1 MVHHSCCTTLHY
13 SINNSIEI
21 RRLGARFPWHSMCQE
36 LYMHM
41 NTHLLQE
48 ISYQIVDGN
57 PWWGMALANEY
68 LDTEDY
74 LHRAFSV
81 RFLTR
86 AKLALG
92 KHELSKALSEGV
104 KTSELP
110 IELQAQI
117 GTRSVRTPL
126 VIPLPRKRTQKTRL
140 AVRERFTTH
149 SNFQMTARTS
159 ERRRPARTAQRLS
172 IVGM

>member
-1 MVHHSCCTTLHY
+1 
-13 SINNSIEI
+13 
-21 RRLGARFPWHSMCQE
+21 
-36 LYMHM
+36 
-41 NTHLLQE
+41 
-48 ISYQIVDGN
+48 
-57 PWWGMALANEY
+57 MALANEY